1 MASLVT
7 VVEVSCPRH
16 GPKAGL
22 FLKGVLTP
30 IPFVIEQEKV
40 ERAQP
45 LCFECRDVGIRR
57 NCRVIMEPVGE
68 VGA

>member
-1 MASLVT
+1 MPLVR

-16 GPKAGL
+16 GPKSGL
-22 FLKGVLTP
+22 FFRGQMAP
-30 IPFVIEQEKV
+30 IPFVIEQRTV

-45 LCFECRDVGIRR
+45 LCFECRDAGVRR
-57 NCRVIMEPVGE
+57 NCTVVMEPVGE